1 MRGQVNSEK
10 GDLSYQIQILNN
22 KATMSNDYRIF
33 RQEEETRLKA
43 GKEGIYLKN
52 MEVSN

>member
-10 GDLSYQIQILNN
+10 GDSSYQIQILNN

-33 RQEEETRLKA
+33 RQEEEMRLKA
-43 GKEGIYLKN
+43 GKEGIYLQN
-52 MEVSN
+52 MKVGD